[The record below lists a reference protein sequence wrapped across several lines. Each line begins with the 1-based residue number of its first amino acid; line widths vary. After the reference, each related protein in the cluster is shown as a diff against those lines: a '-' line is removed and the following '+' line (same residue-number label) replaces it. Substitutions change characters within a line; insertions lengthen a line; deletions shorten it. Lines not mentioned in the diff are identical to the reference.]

1 MDVKDKSVREGTT
14 KRRVCHG
21 EIHSSMKL
29 TSVEIMSIFS
39 WRLEEV
45 NDVGWVMVSW
55 TIGPRN

>member
-1 MDVKDKSVREGTT
+1 MDVQDKSIREGTT

-21 EIHSSMKL
+21 ESDSSMKL
-29 TSVEIMSIFS
+29 ASVEIMNTFS

-55 TIGPRN
+55 TIGPRT